1 MKVLLLIGPQGS
13 GNHLWSKIFSLHS
26 DVLGWKN
33 INDAYWIGHKYEPHS
48 SLWKDMTL
56 WESYNFAQNTVVSV
70 SIPFAINGITTFPD
84 IHYWKKTMIKRKI
97 DHKICV
103 ITRDKNINYL
113 QNERVRPVNNYINS
127 LQYINTLDID
137 YFLSTE
143 TLLIYKDKYLKQLS
157 NQLDFPIDY
166 NNINIY
172 NILIQSFNEKYI
184 KYIENY
190 WLDEEVK
197 NASGYQ

>member
-1 MKVLLLIGPQGS
+1 MLQMIFLVNNLL
-13 GNHLWSKIFSLHS
+13 NHSLKIEF
-26 DVLGWKN
+26 DDNN
-33 INDAYWIGHKYEPHS
+33 ILS
-48 SLWKDMTL
+48 SL
-56 WESYNFAQNTVVSV
+56 F
-70 SIPFAINGITTFPD
+70 GIA
-84 IHYWKKTMIKRKI
+84 
-97 DHKICV
+97 
-103 ITRDKNINYL
+103 DKNINYL

-184 KYIENY
+184 KYIKNY

-197 NASGYQ
+197 NISGY